1 MICTVWVGCFEFCWF
16 PWRNLFMRT
25 SWDGE
30 SKTFETRLC
39 WILQHF
45 DAFRI
50 FPEPFRHLSKHCP
63 CWRWCSW
70 PRAEKLTPLGTEPN
84 FWGRVTW
91 NHHQITLPVKSMHIW
106 MHMVPWSHYF
116 AHELEFHNNSRF
128 HFHLIFTQPC
138 FVNLLPHT
146 LASLILSFDPHVTVV
161 LSAGWW
167 TFALDHGSWA
177 RRVSTGHTED
187 VSKSNFPNK
196 PMRFFQENNRK

>member
-1 MICTVWVGCFEFCWF
+1 MYCMGWLLRVLLVS
-16 PWRNLFMRT
+16 MA
-25 SWDGE
+25 E
-30 SKTFETRLC
+30 SIHEDQLGWWEQNFWNTIVLNTA
-39 WILQHF
+39 
-45 DAFRI
+45 AFRCI
-50 FPEPFRHLSKHCP
+50 SYISRTISSLIQTLSLLTVVFM
-63 CWRWCSW
+63 
-70 PRAEKLTPLGTEPN
+70 ATGGKLTPLGTEPH
-84 FWGRVTW
+84 FLGRVTW